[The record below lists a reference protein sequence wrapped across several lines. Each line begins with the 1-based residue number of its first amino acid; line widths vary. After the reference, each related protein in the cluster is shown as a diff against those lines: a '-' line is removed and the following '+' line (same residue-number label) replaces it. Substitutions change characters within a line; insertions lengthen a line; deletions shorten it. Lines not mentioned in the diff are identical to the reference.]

1 MHILMQ
7 LVMLVGVLFGVFG
20 LAAGQQWNPL
30 GQDID
35 GEAEGD
41 YSGMVSMSEDGYT
54 VAIGAWRHDEK
65 TGHVRVYSFNT
76 ANDSWEQRGG
86 DIDGEAAGDQ
96 SGVSVSLS
104 ADGSIVAVGA
114 DRNDG
119 DIGDMS
125 GHVRVYSFN
134 TADESWVQ
142 RGGDID
148 GEAANDR
155 SGISVSL
162 SADGSTI
169 AIGAYRNGDDN
180 GHVRVYSYDE
190 SAWNKVGQDIDGE
203 AANDVSGK
211 RVSLSADGSIVA
223 VGATG
228 NDEMGD
234 SSGHVR
240 VYSLNGN
247 QWVQLGEDINGE
259 AAGDRSGES
268 VSLSADGSIVAIGA
282 HYNDGDNGDGSGH
295 VRVYSLNGNQWVQL
309 GGDIDGEAA
318 NDGSGFSVS
327 LSADGLTVAIGAYR
341 NGDNERGH
349 VRVYSLNG
357 NQWVQLGQ
365 DIDGEAAGDNSGLVS
380 LSADGSTVAVG
391 AANNIGNGGTNS
403 GHVRVYSLCGPG
415 KLAYKNECR
424 DICPPGRYTK
434 TGICVK
440 CPLGKY
446 AAAEGSAECEQCPAG
461 SFADAEESAQCT
473 PCAAGSWTSGSNR
486 IACTDVV
493 GMLTNGGFADLADVT
508 AALASYGEGRTQMKS
523 AYSNH
528 CPA

>member
-247 QWVQLGEDINGE
+247 QWVQLG
-259 AAGDRSGES
+259 
-268 VSLSADGSIVAIGA
+268 
-282 HYNDGDNGDGSGH
+282 
-295 VRVYSLNGNQWVQL
+295 
-309 GGDIDGEAA
+309 
-318 NDGSGFSVS
+318 
-327 LSADGLTVAIGAYR
+327 
-341 NGDNERGH
+341 
-349 VRVYSLNG
+349 
-357 NQWVQLGQ
+357 Q